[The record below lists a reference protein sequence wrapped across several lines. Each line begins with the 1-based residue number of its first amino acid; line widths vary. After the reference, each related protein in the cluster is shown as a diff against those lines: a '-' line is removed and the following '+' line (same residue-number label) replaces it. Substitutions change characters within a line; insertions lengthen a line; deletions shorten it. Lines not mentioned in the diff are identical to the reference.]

1 MEDKQV
7 NETLRDGR
15 ISVYLKAD
23 RKARLLRLCQLLDTT
38 ASRFVQKALDNEF
51 QRIVSEILEEK
62 TSNDRTTN

>member
-15 ISVYLKAD
+15 ISIYLKAD

-51 QRIVSEILEEK
+51 QRIVSEILQEK
-62 TSNDRTTN
+62 NQHDQAGN

>member
-38 ASRFVQKALDNEF
+38 ASRFMQKALDSEF
-51 QRIVSEILEEK
+51 QRIVNEILEEK